1 MGDFYTKVMGQ
12 PTITRTAAA
21 HASSGNN
28 TLVAAPSAGY
38 KLIVLYVRVQN
49 ESAVATTSIVKHGST
64 EFARTA
70 AAQYGYIER
79 DYCFYPVELP
89 EATALVLN
97 LSGAN
102 SHGTIVEY
110 VIAPV

>member
-28 TLVAAPSAGY
+28 TLVAAPS
-38 KLIVLYVRVQN
+38 
-49 ESAVATTSIVKHGST
+49 ESAVATTAIVKHGST

-70 AAQYGYIER
+70 VPQYGYIER

-110 VIAPV
+110 VVAPV